1 MTSDVLCFTPISDLA
16 AQVASRER
24 SALEVTRTF
33 LSRIEAINPRVNAY
47 TLVMG
52 EEAERQAR
60 RIDEAIAAGRT
71 PGPLAGVPIAI
82 KDLIDVT
89 GVPTTA
95 AAHRR
100 FHYTPERDAPLV
112 ARLRAAGGVIIG
124 KTNLHEFA
132 YGVTNINPH
141 FGPVRNPWDLALI
154 PGGSSGGS
162 AAAVAAGLCAGA
174 LGSDTGGSIRIPSSL
189 CGTVGLKP
197 TYGRIPRT
205 GVVALAWTLDHL
217 GPMTRTVRDA
227 ALLLR
232 VMAGA
237 DPGDPASVEDAL
249 PLIDQQLDG
258 GLRGIRIGV
267 PRRFFWEQTDPQVQG
282 LAESALR
289 VLVDRG
295 ATLVDRDLPHAE
307 DLISAVAIIITVEAT
322 AYHERRLRRSL
333 GAYGDDLQIRLLR
346 GFFVPGTAYV
356 LAQRARAFFTQEFT
370 AALQGADVL
379 VTPTTTVPAR
389 PIEEDPAAAPAV
401 SLAMSTELT
410 RFTAPINLT
419 GFPALSVPC
428 GFTRGGLP
436 VGLQIIGKPFDE
448 GTVLRAGHAY
458 EQATE
463 WHTRRPPLQP
473 LTR

>member
-1 MTSDVLCFTPISDLA
+1 MPIGDLA

-24 SALEVTRTF
+24 SALEVTRAF

-60 RIDEAIAAGRT
+60 RIDEAIAAGRS

-89 GVPTTA
+89 CVPTTA

-205 GVVALAWTLDHL
+205 GVVALAWTL
-217 GPMTRTVRDA
+217 
-227 ALLLR
+227 
-232 VMAGA
+232 
-237 DPGDPASVEDAL
+237 
-249 PLIDQQLDG
+249 
-258 GLRGIRIGV
+258 
-267 PRRFFWEQTDPQVQG
+267 
-282 LAESALR
+282 
-289 VLVDRG
+289 
-295 ATLVDRDLPHAE
+295 
-307 DLISAVAIIITVEAT
+307 
-322 AYHERRLRRSL
+322 
-333 GAYGDDLQIRLLR
+333 
-346 GFFVPGTAYV
+346 
-356 LAQRARAFFTQEFT
+356 
-370 AALQGADVL
+370 
-379 VTPTTTVPAR
+379 
-389 PIEEDPAAAPAV
+389 
-401 SLAMSTELT
+401 
-410 RFTAPINLT
+410 
-419 GFPALSVPC
+419 
-428 GFTRGGLP
+428 
-436 VGLQIIGKPFDE
+436 
-448 GTVLRAGHAY
+448 
-458 EQATE
+458 
-463 WHTRRPPLQP
+463 
-473 LTR
+473 